1 MARAPRIVIG
11 LGNPGDTYAL
21 TRHNIG
27 AAIITR
33 IAERRKGA
41 LGESRAPA
49 LVFETT
55 LRARPVVLAFPQT
68 YMNRSGEAVRALLR
82 LYAAQ
87 PSDLLIVYDDIHLPV
102 GRLRLRPGGSAGGHN
117 GLTDIIE
124 HVKTDQVARLRVG
137 VGSDFGPGR
146 QADYVLSPFE
156 GGDIALMKD
165 ASERA
170 MKAIET
176 VVVHGLNR
184 AMNDLN
190 TQEKARRVD
199 PPVDSGE
206 QGQHPHVDDSN
217 NQLSN

>member
-1 MARAPRIVIG
+1 MAKAPRIVVG
-11 LGNPGDTYAL
+11 LGNPGDTYAH

-33 IAERRKGA
+33 IAEKRKGA

-49 LVFETT
+49 LVYETT

-68 YMNRSGEAVRALLR
+68 YMNRSGEAARALLR
-82 LYAAQ
+82 IYGAQ
-87 PSDLLIVYDDIHLPV
+87 PSDLLIVYDDIHLPL
-102 GRLRLRPGGSAGGHN
+102 GHLRLRPGGSAGGHN
-117 GLTDIIE
+117 GLADIIE
-124 HVKTDQVARLRVG
+124 HLKTDQVARLRVG
-137 VGSDFGPGR
+137 VGSVFAPGK

-156 GGDIALMKD
+156 GEEITLMED
-165 ASERA
+165 ASDRA

-190 TQEKARRVD
+190 TQEKARRADHPVESGQASQGLRVD
-199 PPVDSGE
+199 G
-206 QGQHPHVDDSN
+206 SN